1 MSRDK
6 ILFGLLIALFSSS
19 AIGEQP
25 SKKAGPKIGDIING
39 KEVTCIWM
47 LSFKCVQNVAARGD
61 RGTFGLLLTPLSK
74 DTTTEASLIWTEE
87 KDLRDGKVTLGFQ
100 SGKWSFHATNL
111 RYIDADGGVSRVGGN
126 ITKSGVIGPKGSIYR
141 DVQVTFAP
149 DGSSAAF
156 SVGLDNGSPEL
167 KFPVRYPDLEMK
179 TVTHVVVSSSKKRN
193 ETWQACLM
201 SGWVDVPL
209 PPAQKGS
216 TGADASASRTL
227 DFNVK
232 GLSDPRNT
240 NGAEWTVTRTCQQ
253 PPTLAH
259 DPNEIKSGIRLQP
272 PVSTATPE
280 ESSLWS
286 DWVGREIRGVETLGG
301 KSPR

>member
-6 ILFGLLIALFSSS
+6 ILFGLLFALFSSA
-19 AIGEQP
+19 AIGGQP

-74 DTTTEASLIWTEE
+74 DATTEASLIWTEE
-87 KDLRDGKVTLGFQ
+87 KDVRDGKVTLVFQ

-111 RYIDADGGVSRVGGN
+111 RYIDADSGVSRIGGA

-141 DVQVTFAP
+141 DAQLTLAP

-167 KFPVRYPDLEMK
+167 KFPVRFPDLEMK
-179 TVTHVVVSSSKKRN
+179 NVTHVVVSSSKRRT

-253 PPTLAH
+253 PPALAH

>member
-74 DTTTEASLIWTEE
+74 DTTTEASLTWTEE
-87 KDLRDGKVTLGFQ
+87 KDVRDGKVTLSFQ

-111 RYIDADGGVSRVGGN
+111 RYIDADGGVSRVSSN
-126 ITKSGVIGPKGSIYR
+126 ITKSGVISPKGSIYR

-179 TVTHVVVSSSKKRN
+179 TVTHVVVSSSKKRS

-209 PPAQKGS
+209 PLAQKGS

-253 PPTLAH
+253 PPKLAH
-259 DPNEIKSGIRLQP
+259 DPNEIKSGIKLQP

-280 ESSLWS
+280 ASNPWS
-286 DWVGREIRGVETLGG
+286 DWVHTAIRGIETDGG